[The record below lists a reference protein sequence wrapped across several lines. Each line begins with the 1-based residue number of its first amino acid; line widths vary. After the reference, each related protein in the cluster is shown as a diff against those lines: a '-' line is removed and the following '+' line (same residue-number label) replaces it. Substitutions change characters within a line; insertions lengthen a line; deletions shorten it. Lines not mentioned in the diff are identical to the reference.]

1 MIRQRKTKKK
11 KLKAKATYCTEQ
23 ILKATNDYILQ
34 MGNKLNHAKVDPK
47 AHWSISNK
55 FLYNK
60 KILAKKFISDFAS
73 ICKPIN
79 HGSALQ
85 NESFKFLSQVGHT
98 VVTISQ

>member
-1 MIRQRKTKKK
+1 
-11 KLKAKATYCTEQ
+11 
-23 ILKATNDYILQ
+23 

-55 FLYNK
+55 FLHNK

-85 NESFKFLSQVGHT
+85 NES
-98 VVTISQ
+98 

>member
-34 MGNKLNHAKVDPK
+34 MDNKLNHAKVDPK

-55 FLYNK
+55 FLHNK

-85 NESFKFLSQVGHT
+85 NES
-98 VVTISQ
+98 